1 MGTATAA
8 RVTTGHL
15 RYFIV
20 LMLFILTA
28 VNYADRS
35 AISIAGPA
43 AAKELG
49 LDAVAMGYIFSA
61 FGWAY
66 VAAQLPSGWLLDRF
80 GSKAVYVGSLFV
92 WAFFT
97 TMQGGVWVLGASAAV
112 IALFSLRFLVGLA
125 EAPCFPANSRIV
137 SAWFPTRE
145 RGTASAIFNSA
156 QYFSTVIFA
165 PILGWITF
173 RFSWHWV
180 FVFIGSIVFLL
191 AITWAK
197 TLYNP
202 KDHPRLS
209 EAELDYI
216 ERGGA
221 LVSMDQSAR
230 QSSGHQWAIIRQLL
244 SNRMLVGM
252 YLGQFGLNAVT
263 YFFLTWFPTYLVQS
277 RHMSILKAGIIASIP
292 AVCGFIGGV
301 SGGVVSDR
309 LLKRGH
315 SLTFARKAPIVFGM
329 VLSTSMIACNYLTTV
344 WLVVA
349 VMAIAF
355 FGKGFGALG
364 WAVVADT
371 SPKEA
376 VGLAG
381 GLFNFLGSMSA
392 ISTPIV
398 IGYIVKGTGSFNAAL
413 VYVGA
418 NALLTAVSY
427 LVIVGEIK
435 RMELAPVE

>member
-1 MGTATAA
+1 
-8 RVTTGHL
+8 
-15 RYFIV
+15 
-20 LMLFILTA
+20 MLFILTA

-43 AAKELG
+43 AAKDLG
-49 LDAVAMGYIFSA
+49 LSPVAMGYIFSA

-66 VAAQLPSGWLLDRF
+66 VIGQLPSGWLLDRF
-80 GSKAVYVGSLFV
+80 GSKAVYVTSLFV
-92 WAFFT
+92 WSFFT
-97 TMQGGVWVLGASAAV
+97 TLQGGVWVLGAAAAV
-112 IALFSLRFLVGLA
+112 IALFSLRFIVGLA
-125 EAPCFPANSRIV
+125 ESPCFPANSRIV
-137 SAWFPTRE
+137 SAWFPTEE

-156 QYFSTVIFA
+156 QYFATVLFA
-165 PILGWITF
+165 PLLGWITH

-180 FVFIGSIVFLL
+180 FVFIGCLVFVL
-191 AITWAK
+191 AIVWAQ
-197 TLYNP
+197 TLFNP
-202 KDHPRLS
+202 KDHPRMS
-209 EAELDYI
+209 ESELDYI
-216 ERGGA
+216 EKGGA
-221 LVSMDQSAR
+221 LVRMDQNVDQGANR
-230 QSSGHQWAIIRQLL
+230 AAGENQWTIIKQLL

-263 YFFLTWFPTYLVQS
+263 YFFLTWFPFYLVQT
-277 RHMSILKAGIIASIP
+277 RGMSILKAGVMASIP

-329 VLSTSMIACNYLTTV
+329 LMSTSMIACNYLNTV

-349 VMAIAF
+349 VMALAF

-364 WAVVADT
+364 WAVVSDT

-392 ISTPIV
+392 ITTPIV
-398 IGYIVKGTGSFNAAL
+398 IGYIVNGTGSFNGAL

-418 NALLTAVSY
+418 NALLTTVSY

-435 RMELAPVE
+435 RLELAR